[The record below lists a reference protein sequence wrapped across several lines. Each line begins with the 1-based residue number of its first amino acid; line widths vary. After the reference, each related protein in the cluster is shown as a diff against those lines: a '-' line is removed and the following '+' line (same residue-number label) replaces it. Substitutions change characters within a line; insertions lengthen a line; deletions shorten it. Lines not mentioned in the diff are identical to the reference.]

1 MTDSH
6 GRTVNFKNTIIIM
19 TSNIGSDM
27 LLEEIRS
34 KADPDRL
41 REDLMGRLREHFKP
55 EFLNRVDGILI
66 FHSLMKEQIIKILD
80 IQLKDLAR
88 RLAEQKVTLE
98 VTDAARSLLADEGYD
113 PEFGAR
119 PLKREIVNRLETPIS
134 RMLIGGEVHE
144 DMTLTVDA
152 ADGKLVF
159 RNAPT
164 EEKR

>member
-1 MTDSH
+1 
-6 GRTVNFKNTIIIM
+6 M

-152 ADGKLVF
+152 ADGKLEF